1 MEYRLVRNDELY
13 HHGVKGMKWGVRND
27 KRPSGARAK
36 AALGKAASV
45 ARSMAKTASDS
56 ANRGDG
62 GIVSKPKGTPNGAMG
77 EHQTK
82 RMPNGAKGERN
93 GKVSLN
99 LRSKNSTYRRYG
111 KGNTPSGGTR
121 AVTRSDNFRAKLAN
135 PKTKETAKKG
145 AKIAAKVLGGAALT
159 YAVVKIPNTKAYIK
173 GASVVAEKVVKP
185 IPGTKYLYRQAKLA
199 DNINRASDYAS
210 KGLAAAMIGGTA
222 YKAGKKYKVVERN
235 QRRGR

>member
-1 MEYRLVRNDELY
+1 MTYRITYSDELY
-13 HHGVKGMKWGVRND
+13 HYGVKGMKWGVR
-27 KRPSGARAK
+27 RQRAV
-36 AALGKAASV
+36 AS
-45 ARSMAKTASDS
+45 
-56 ANRGDG
+56 
-62 GIVSKPKGTPNGAMG
+62 
-77 EHQTK
+77 
-82 RMPNGAKGERN
+82 
-93 GKVSLN
+93 
-99 LRSKNSTYRRYG
+99 
-111 KGNTPSGGTR
+111 SGGTR
-121 AVTRSDNFRAKLAN
+121 TATRSGNFRAKLAN

-173 GASVVAEKVVKP
+173 GASVVAEKAVKP

-235 QRRGR
+235 PRRGR